1 MSQLPLAVEFEN
13 SANEIA
19 GESELMVSLEVNYT
33 ETDILPTI
41 VQNAQ
46 GHYLIPLEDI
56 EHFDVQANY
65 LKQGLVHYHDTAYIN
80 LDLLEGTK
88 YDLNFENLDLNI
100 TFPAEKF
107 NLNHLMLQ
115 VVL

>member
-1 MSQLPLAVEFEN
+1 MN
-13 SANEIA
+13 
-19 GESELMVSLEVNYT
+19 
-33 ETDILPTI
+33 
-41 VQNAQ
+41 
-46 GHYLIPLEDI
+46 
-56 EHFDVQANY
+56 
-65 LKQGLVHYHDTAYIN
+65 YHDTAYIN